1 MKRTTRGS
9 RVYPA
14 PGELLDFGRRVC
26 GVSNPRVVIE
36 RIAQSMAQTLSQF
49 RNDHRISA
57 QLHAQLRSAWEPGLV
72 LAQEIARS
80 ASVPLA

>member
-1 MKRTTRGS
+1 
-9 RVYPA
+9 
-14 PGELLDFGRRVC
+14 
-26 GVSNPRVVIE
+26 VVIE